1 MPDSDTDLDAPVLD
15 DDSASSEEVRELPVE
30 VTAEVVL
37 ASDSEATDSEATD
50 SEPTDSQPSRGLAIR
65 HVLEHQLVAGN
76 AVGTQLVD
84 ALTDVSAELVRS
96 PAAVVDE
103 IRGGATLP
111 TALARTGT
119 SLREVVYDAGGRLR
133 TAVGGYVVE
142 QAALPN
148 AVAVGTADVAEA
160 IVRAQ
165 GNVTTSALNAAFALA
180 ATATQGGDVRDAF
193 GREREEVGA
202 AVDEARNR
210 VGAALRRAQDE
221 LGAAMKDY
229 GVSEED
235 SFVAD
240 ED

>member
-1 MPDSDTDLDAPVLD
+1 MPDSETVLDATVLD
-15 DDSASSEEVRELPVE
+15 DDSASSEDVRELPVE
-30 VTAEVVL
+30 VTAEVIL
-37 ASDSEATDSEATD
+37 ATDPDAAD
-50 SEPTDSQPSRGLAIR
+50 SEPTDSQPSLALAIR

-76 AVGTQLVD
+76 AIGTQLVD
-84 ALTDVSAELVRS
+84 ALTDVSAELVHT

-119 SLREVVYDAGGRLR
+119 SLRGVVYDAGGRLR
-133 TAVGGYVVE
+133 TAVGGYVGE

-165 GNVTTSALNAAFALA
+165 GTVTTSALNAAFALA
-180 ATATQGGDVRDAF
+180 ATATKGVDVRDAF
-193 GREREEVGA
+193 GRERDEVGA
-202 AVDEARNR
+202 AVDDARNR

-221 LGAAMKDY
+221 VGAAMKDY
-229 GVSEED
+229 GVSEAD